1 MNLWKQKS
9 DDNFP
14 QIWSL
19 AEMYISVGAKSELA
33 GEAEPNQFSTNSAW
47 TSQYFSK
54 FYIFQ
59 SCILSLVVQSDT
71 SSIFHRKSEYNS
83 SSRRCKI
90 AWANFSKTKSPT
102 GRRWSSQNFQRYDA
116 QGFFNAGGRRGT
128 IFDVFNCESWLH
140 VWILYPSL
148 SFQQY
153 LEYKEHIVVSQ
164 FQQN

>member
-1 MNLWKQKS
+1 MWRVNKWPIRCKTCGLSSETGNHWVASRNHPSLPRLNIFETTVGFWTIWGGTLRVGQIRHMYEFVAAK
-9 DDNFP
+9 NFP

-83 SSRRCKI
+83 SSRRYKI

-102 GRRWSSQNFQRYDA
+102 GRRR
-116 QGFFNAGGRRGT
+116 
-128 IFDVFNCESWLH
+128 
-140 VWILYPSL
+140 
-148 SFQQY
+148 
-153 LEYKEHIVVSQ
+153 
-164 FQQN
+164 